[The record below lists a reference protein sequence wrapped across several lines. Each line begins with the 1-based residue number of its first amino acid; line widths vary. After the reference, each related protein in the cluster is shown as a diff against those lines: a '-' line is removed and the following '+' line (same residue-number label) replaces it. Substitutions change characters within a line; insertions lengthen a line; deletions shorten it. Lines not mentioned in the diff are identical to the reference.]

1 MVGQINTTWTDIY
14 DGEKVIIHRETNDV
28 SLQHDR
34 YACAVKRIKDGR
46 GLLVDVPQLATVGH
60 IPLEVSKHCHYF
72 MCHGGEINGVVE
84 DSRHRLSPIPS
95 GGLEIKL
102 KLTFKG
108 LGDIVYKMK
117 QLIRESYSW
126 EYTGEQRETERV
138 EPDPLEED
146 EEIDL

>member
-1 MVGQINTTWTDIY
+1 
-14 DGEKVIIHRETNDV
+14 
-28 SLQHDR
+28 
-34 YACAVKRIKDGR
+34 
-46 GLLVDVPQLATVGH
+46 
-60 IPLEVSKHCHYF
+60 

-95 GGLEIKL
+95 GGLEVKL

-126 EYTGEQRETERV
+126 EYTGEQRETERI
-138 EPDPLEED
+138 EPDPLEEN

>member
-1 MVGQINTTWTDIY
+1 M
-14 DGEKVIIHRETNDV
+14 

-138 EPDPLEED
+138 EPDSLEED

>member
-1 MVGQINTTWTDIY
+1 M
-14 DGEKVIIHRETNDV
+14 E
-28 SLQHDR
+28 LL
-34 YACAVKRIKDGR
+34 RIADT
-46 GLLVDVPQLATVGH
+46 VVPLYPPVV
-60 IPLEVSKHCHYF
+60 LEV
-72 MCHGGEINGVVE
+72 
-84 DSRHRLSPIPS
+84 
-95 GGLEIKL
+95 KL